1 MSPRLVATDSE
12 EQPESRFA
20 KDTMARLWKNAQD
33 RETGAEAVEAI
44 RARRRQEREA
54 SAANQGGRLQR
65 FIRGRS

>member
-1 MSPRLVATDSE
+1 MSPRLVVTDSQ

-44 RARRRQEREA
+44 RARWQQEREA
-54 SAANQGGRLQR
+54 SAAKHGGRLQR